1 MSNFDRNAGLRY
13 GAGATSAA
21 PAVDQGLRTYMI
33 GVYNHMTLGLAVT
46 GATAL
51 GTKML
56 ATAQTA
62 SGRLAL
68 TPIGQAIYQ
77 SPLRWLVMFA
87 PLALVMFFSFRVD
100 RMSASAAR
108 GVFVAFAAIMGVS
121 LSSILLVYTGQSVAG
136 AFFQTAA
143 AFGAL
148 SLYGYTTR
156 RDLSPMGSFLIIALF
171 GLIVASIVNL
181 FVMSSGV
188 QWALAVVSAL
198 IFAGLTAYDT
208 QAIKEMYYEG
218 DAAEVAAKKSIYGA
232 LQLYLD
238 FINMFLSLLRLFGN
252 RNN

>member
-56 ATAQTA
+56 ATATTA
-62 SGRLAL
+62 SGRLGL
-68 TPIGQAIYQ
+68 TPFGVALYN

-87 PLALVMFFSFRVD
+87 PLAMVMFFSFRID
-100 RMSASAAR
+100 RMSASTAR
-108 GVFVAFAAIMGVS
+108 ALFIAFAALMGVS

-136 AFFQTAA
+136 AFFETAA

-148 SLYGYTTR
+148 SLYGYTTK
-156 RDLSPMGSFLIIALF
+156 RDLSPIGSFLVIALF
-171 GLIVASIVNL
+171 GLIVASVVNI

-188 QWALAVVSAL
+188 QWALAFVSVL

-208 QAIKEMYYEG
+208 QSIKEMYYEG
-218 DAAEVAAKKSIYGA
+218 DAGEVATKKSIYGA
-232 LQLYLD
+232 LRLYLD
-238 FINMFLSLLRLFGN
+238 FINMFLALLRIFGD
-252 RNN
+252 RRS